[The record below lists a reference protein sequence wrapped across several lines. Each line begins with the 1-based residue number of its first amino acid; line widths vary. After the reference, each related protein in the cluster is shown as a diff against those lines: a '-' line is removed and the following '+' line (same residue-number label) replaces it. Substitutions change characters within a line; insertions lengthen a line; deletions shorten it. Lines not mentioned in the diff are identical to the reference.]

1 VINMSLGSDNP
12 CDGAYRTAI
21 ADVRAAGTIVVV
33 AAGNSGRNNSGV
45 RAAVGSPANCTG
57 AIAVSATD
65 ARRKIANYSSTGS
78 EVVVAGPGGD
88 ASVST
93 TGSGAPDNV
102 YSDIGTFDANG
113 QRQPAFGGMQGTS
126 MASPHVAGVMALMRY
141 VNPQLTV
148 AQVDTLLSTT
158 GAGGITDELGPTG
171 RDIDYGYGLINARKA
186 VDAAVAALT
195 APPAQPPARIAA
207 QPSTLDFGTLQTSAE
222 VELTVSGATNE
233 SLLGAPQVVLPTGA
247 TAQAVTVAATAVNAS
262 GLGRYTVN
270 VNRSAF
276 AGTGSFY
283 PSLRFVLNSGRTLT
297 VQISI
302 NKPAANG
309 TSTRANFGPVYV
321 LLVDPSTG
329 NVDSTVRATLSN
341 GRYSWSKAG
350 YTKNRVSILAGGD
363 LDNDDLICARGEP
376 CGAFP
381 VLAAGS
387 DLVVTTLTFHVRPKP
402 RLAPQPGECRRRRPC
417 RSTLML
423 DPTSAAPWVGAAA
436 SG

>member
-1 VINMSLGSDNP
+1 LVAVIDDGIVSDHPDLAPQLYSAGRAFISVNTEGDADRTSAENLATAADQPVFHGTHVAGTVGAATFDGIGGAGTAPMAQLLPLRVFPANSGARTIDVIAAMRYAAALSNRTGFVPNKRADVINMSLGSDNP

-158 GAGGITDELGPTG
+158 GAGGITMNWAP
-171 RDIDYGYGLINARKA
+171 R
-186 VDAAVAALT
+186 AAT
-195 APPAQPPARIAA
+195 
-207 QPSTLDFGTLQTSAE
+207 STM
-222 VELTVSGATNE
+222 
-233 SLLGAPQVVLPTGA
+233 A
-247 TAQAVTVAATAVNAS
+247 TA
-262 GLGRYTVN
+262 
-270 VNRSAF
+270 
-276 AGTGSFY
+276 
-283 PSLRFVLNSGRTLT
+283 
-297 VQISI
+297 
-302 NKPAANG
+302 
-309 TSTRANFGPVYV
+309 
-321 LLVDPSTG
+321 
-329 NVDSTVRATLSN
+329 
-341 GRYSWSKAG
+341 
-350 YTKNRVSILAGGD
+350 
-363 LDNDDLICARGEP
+363 
-376 CGAFP
+376 
-381 VLAAGS
+381 
-387 DLVVTTLTFHVRPKP
+387 
-402 RLAPQPGECRRRRPC
+402 
-417 RSTLML
+417 
-423 DPTSAAPWVGAAA
+423 
-436 SG
+436 